1 MCPSTVQAL
10 SKHVQAPNFSVQACK
25 KRLGQVYKSQ
35 HKRVQAFR
43 PTGLFIILKWGRIR
57 LWLGAGTP
65 RLSTLHSHL
74 WLPHVALLRPAF
86 LEFYPPCLARCKQR
100 KLCGSSQTEET
111 TLPTL
116 FQSGESASSVC
127 KKKASGPSLS
137 PHLCPRRRRRS
148 RRRRRRR
155 RRSMM
160 DDG

>member
-25 KRLGQVYKSQ
+25 KRLGKVYKSQ

-43 PTGLFIILKWGRIR
+43 PTGLFIILKWGRTR

-74 WLPHVALLRPAF
+74 WLQHVALLRPAF
-86 LEFYPPCLARCKQR
+86 LEFYPPRLARCKQR

-127 KKKASGPSLS
+127 KKSIRSVAQPPPLS
-137 PHLCPRRRRRS
+137 KEKEKEQEKEKEKEKEKEH
-148 RRRRRRR
+148 
-155 RRSMM
+155 
-160 DDG
+160 DG